1 MLFLSTFIDLRTRL
15 CVTHCYE
22 KVSGVSS
29 VKCLRVYTF
38 MYTHICRAAMCSD
51 CGEKEAPGAP
61 PDEAAGE
68 AQKAR
73 NCALKGAYPVEDTR
87 HETTDV

>member
-1 MLFLSTFIDLRTRL
+1 MRVHVRVCVCVRVHEHVYVRMYIYIEREVLFLSTFIDLRTRL

-51 CGEKEAPGAP
+51 CGEKE
-61 PDEAAGE
+61 
-68 AQKAR
+68 
-73 NCALKGAYPVEDTR
+73 
-87 HETTDV
+87 

>member
-1 MLFLSTFIDLRTRL
+1 MHVDVYVYTYVYVYVYACMSMCMCVYVYIYIYREREVLFLSTFIDLRTRL

-51 CGEKEAPGAP
+51 CGEKE
-61 PDEAAGE
+61 
-68 AQKAR
+68 
-73 NCALKGAYPVEDTR
+73 
-87 HETTDV
+87 